1 MGIVLLYFWIDW
13 YISVFKAL
21 PKTAYGFTAMNFSFF
36 KSPLLVE
43 LVVTCGVPVPLSCD
57 AMLHPSGCHV
67 AAWL

>member
-21 PKTAYGFTAMNFSFF
+21 PKTAYSFMMNISLF
-36 KSPLLVE
+36 KSTLLLE
-43 LVVTCGVPVPLSCD
+43 LVVTCGVPVSVHCD
-57 AMLHPSGCHV
+57 AVLHPAGCHV